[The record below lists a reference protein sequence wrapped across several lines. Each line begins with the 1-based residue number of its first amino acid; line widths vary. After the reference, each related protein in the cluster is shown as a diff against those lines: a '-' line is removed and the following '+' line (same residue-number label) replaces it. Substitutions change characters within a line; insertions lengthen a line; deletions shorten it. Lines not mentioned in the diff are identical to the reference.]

1 MSALSRRVANL
12 ECRRP
17 PARPPPS
24 PEDEIARVRAMLI
37 AAFGEEDFAA
47 ALALDEADATAAEAE
62 KDRGAMFPHRR
73 TPVGLARTNGMLL

>member
-17 PARPPPS
+17 PVRPPPS

-37 AAFGEEDFAA
+37 AAFGEDDFAA
-47 ALALDEADATAAEAE
+47 ATAAEAE
-62 KDRGAMFPHRR
+62 GSGRHVSAPPHPPGR
-73 TPVGLARTNGMLL
+73 VGQN